1 MTSFNPNEKDKY
13 VHQRIRMVDKQ
24 IKARGVKDKAV
35 LEAMR
40 KVPRHLFVPPNMV
53 DSAYDDNPL
62 PIGHGQT
69 ISQPYIVA
77 LMTEVLRLKDDSKV
91 LEIGTGSGYQTSI
104 LAEVAAAV
112 YTIEIVAPLVNPAKE
127 LLITLGYSNIFFKY
141 GDGYEGWPDEAPFD
155 AIIVT
160 AAPKHIPEP
169 LVQQLAIGGRM
180 VIPVGNYYQD
190 LVLLIK
196 KEHGVQKKDITAVRF
211 VPMTGKAEERTNS
224 IQ

>member
-1 MTSFNPNEKDKY
+1 MISFNPNEKDRY
-13 VHQRIRMVDKQ
+13 VHQRIKMVDKQ

-104 LAEVAAAV
+104 LAELAVAV
-112 YTIEIVAPLVNPAKE
+112 YTIEIVSPLVNPAKE
-127 LLITLGYSNIFFKY
+127 LLRALNYPNIFFKY
-141 GDGYEGWPDEAPFD
+141 GDGYEGWPEEAPFD

-196 KEHGVQKKDITAVRF
+196 TEHGVQKKDITAVRF
-211 VPMTGKAEERTNS
+211 VPMTGKAEKRTNFV
-224 IQ
+224 Q